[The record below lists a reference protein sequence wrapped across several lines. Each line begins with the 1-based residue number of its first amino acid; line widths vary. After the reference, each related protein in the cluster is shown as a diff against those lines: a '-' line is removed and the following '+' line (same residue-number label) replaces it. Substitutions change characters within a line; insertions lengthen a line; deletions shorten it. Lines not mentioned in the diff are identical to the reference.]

1 MRQPQQQGALSIA
14 RALEGVAS
22 SDFEVSE
29 YDIGTTAVRLI
40 RVGNV
45 IQLVF
50 SRKAAAEIFYAE
62 AAARLKRDEEEW
74 KLR

>member
-1 MRQPQQQGALSIA
+1 M
-14 RALEGVAS
+14 EGVAS

-45 IQLVF
+45 TQLVF
-50 SRKAAAEIFYAE
+50 SRKAAAEVFYTE
-62 AAARLKRDEEEW
+62 AAARLKREEEGW
-74 KLR
+74 RLR